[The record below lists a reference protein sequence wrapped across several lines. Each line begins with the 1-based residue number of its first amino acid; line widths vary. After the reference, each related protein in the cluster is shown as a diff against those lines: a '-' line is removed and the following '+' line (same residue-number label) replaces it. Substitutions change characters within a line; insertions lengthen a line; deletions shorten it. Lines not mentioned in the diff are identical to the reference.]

1 MTLKLTDMC
10 SMGRMVAGDGTVS
23 TALSLAFRFLD
34 LLKVSGC
41 KNLILL
47 YVPSLAVDVI
57 GSLLSPDNCNLLT
70 FCNGTA
76 DVLPSINNQVGAKQ
90 LEETNDKAQPLTVAE
105 DASSQT
111 AKVLHF

>member
-23 TALSLAFRFLD
+23 TLYHFFDFFD

-105 DASSQT
+105 DASTQT